1 MIKLSFD
8 TKNLTVNLIDDSES
22 TPGISRQI
30 TFFKSYLLRIM
41 QSQMNKISKD
51 DSADEKSKKIE
62 DIIKIP
68 NNFFKPIRNEVSNGV
83 IFVEYEYDVTAD
95 IGQWGQNE

>member
-1 MIKLSFD
+1 MVKLSID

-41 QSQMNKISKD
+41 QMQKRKILLPKT
-51 DSADEKSKKIE
+51 IVLRVNLCM
-62 DIIKIP
+62 I
-68 NNFFKPIRNEVSNGV
+68 
-83 IFVEYEYDVTAD
+83 
-95 IGQWGQNE
+95 

>member
-1 MIKLSFD
+1 MVKLSID

-22 TPGISRQI
+22 TPGVSRQI

-41 QSQMNKISKD
+41 QMQMNKINKD
-51 DSADEKSKKIE
+51 DSAEEKSKKIE
-62 DIIKIP
+62 EIIKIP
-68 NNFFKPIRNEVSNGV
+68 NNFFKPVKNKVSNGV

-95 IGQWGQNE
+95 IGQ

>member
-1 MIKLSFD
+1 MVKLSID

-41 QSQMNKISKD
+41 QMQMNKINKD
-51 DSADEKSKKIE
+51 DSAEEKSKKIDE
-62 DIIKIP
+62 IIKIP
-68 NNFFKPIRNEVSNGV
+68 NNFFKPVKNEVSNGV
-83 IFVEYEYDVTAD
+83 IFVEYEYDVAAD
-95 IGQWGQNE
+95 IGQ